1 MNKEGKLIQ
10 KTDPTEAIRQ
20 HEQTANWEFREEAK
34 FWYSICQE
42 MDKRFFN
49 GLLYPDGKKV
59 PPPVIAF
66 EDLRNRTTVAQYD
79 LFPDEYGIIGKIT
92 FNTVHYIDKV
102 TDDNKLIK
110 VWERGQYSQGE
121 TLLHEY
127 IHLWQ
132 QIGRGKDP
140 YRWEKHRRETHN
152 KEWHQKAKELG
163 LHTDGP
169 AGIHVMPASPHSPI
183 GILLNEFGLSA
194 PIEAFEKLADIKQ
207 NWADWLIYDRK
218 GEEKPKGRST
228 LHKWMCPDCGLAV
241 RIGINSD
248 PHLVHDVC
256 SEIKGKKVFLVKHD
270 GLKHTIY
277 ESKGEGE
284 KPTQDTP
291 PIIDEINSSLAKPL
305 PENSYVPTVESIA
318 HKIGVN
324 EEILY
329 EWIQNDKEFAEALE
343 RLKKAQENDPCK
355 TGTDEDTYVGAMLVT
370 FLLLETRNRHY
381 DSRN

>member
-42 MDKRFFN
+42 MDSRFFN

-66 EDLRNRTTVAQYD
+66 EDLRNRATVAQYD

-92 FNTVHYIDKV
+92 FNTAHYIDKV
-102 TDDNKLIK
+102 VENNKLVK
-110 VWERGQYSQGE
+110 TWERGQYSQGE

-140 YRWEKHRRETHN
+140 YRWQKHKRETHN
-152 KEWHQKAKELG
+152 KEWHEKAKELG
-163 LHTDGP
+163 LNPEGP
-169 AGIHVMPASPHSPI
+169 LGIHVSPATPGSPI
-183 GILLNEFGLSA
+183 DILLNEYGLYA
-194 PIEAFEKLADIKQ
+194 PKEAYNKPEDIKQ
-207 NWADWLIYDRK
+207 NWADWLIYDKK
-218 GEEKPKGRST
+218 GKEKPKGRST
-228 LHKWMCPDCGLAV
+228 LHKWVCPDCGLAV
-241 RIGINSD
+241 RIGIGSD

-256 SEIKGKKVFLVKHD
+256 SEIKGEKVFLVKHD

-277 ESKGEGE
+277 ENAGESEKSK
-284 KPTQDTP
+284 KNTP
-291 PIIDEINSSLAKPL
+291 PIIDEINSSLEKSM
-305 PENSYVPTVESIA
+305 PENSYIPTVESIA
-318 HKIGVN
+318 RKVGVN
-324 EEILY
+324 EQTLY
-329 EWIQNDKEFAEALE
+329 EWVKNDPQFSEALE
-343 RLKKAQENDPCK
+343 RLRKALENDPLK
-355 TGTDEDTYVGAMLVT
+355 TGTEEDTFVNSMMIA
-370 FLLLETRNRHY
+370 LLLWGTK
-381 DSRN
+381 D